1 LAELTLDRNTIEGTV
16 EYTCQHLG
24 VRPHPEQWP
33 ILLSQARFNQ
43 VSGGIQ
49 SGKSYCTSLY
59 GWAHYYLDRLK
70 YGKTEP
76 LLYWLVA
83 DKYDD
88 TSQEFAY
95 LCEFAAKDGFLQSN
109 SARVDPGQIILI
121 DGTTF
126 KTKSAQDYRD
136 LHKEAPNGIMV
147 CEGGLVS
154 WEAYKRVSERASPK
168 RAWVFMNGTM
178 EFSLGWWVEKIKQW
192 SISNTDGGRSFILP
206 SWTNTILYPGGR
218 EDPEIKRLENENS
231 HEWFME
237 RMGGEPCPPSGLVFK
252 DFRMEL
258 HVGEYPFDPNLP
270 SYPLIDPGYAGA
282 YAVETVQKKDNRLY
296 VVDEV
301 FKQGLVTEEVIDI
314 CKGKPWWPSVSYGV
328 VDIAAKQ
335 HQAQES
341 VKETWQKAAGK
352 YLTSQKVGINEG
364 IERLKAFL
372 KPDPIMG
379 QPKILIDYRCQG
391 LISEFGGCLNPETK
405 QIAPYCWK
413 TDRTGVVVGT
423 TPEDKNN
430 HAIKAVIYGLV
441 DLFGY
446 SLPTKQERRQRT
458 NVYNW

>member
-1 LAELTLDRNTIEGTV
+1 
-16 EYTCQHLG
+16 
-24 VRPHPEQWP
+24 
-33 ILLSQARFNQ
+33 

-49 SGKSYCTSLY
+49 SGKSYCTSIY
-59 GWAHYYLDRLK
+59 TWAHYYLDRLRV
-70 YGKTEP
+70 GKTEP

-83 DKYDD
+83 DKYED

-95 LCEFAAKDGFLQSN
+95 LCEFAARDGFLQSN

-121 DGTTF
+121 DGTIF
-126 KTKSAQDYRD
+126 KTKSTQDYRD

-154 WEAYKRVSERASPK
+154 WEAYKRVSERAAPK
-168 RAWVFMNGTM
+168 KAWVFMNGTV
-178 EFSLGWWVEKIKQW
+178 EHSIGWWIEKIKQW
-192 SISNTDGGRSFILP
+192 SATNVEGGKSFILP
-206 SWTNTILYPGGR
+206 SWTNTELFKGGR
-218 EDPEIKRLENENS
+218 QDPEILRLERENS

-252 DFRMEL
+252 EFRMEL
-258 HVGEYPFDPNLP
+258 HVGEYPFDPALP
-270 SYPLIDPGYAGA
+270 VFLWIDPGYAGA
-282 YAVETVQKKDNRLY
+282 YAVEVAQVKDEKAY
-296 VVDEV
+296 IVDEIY
-301 FKQGLVTEEVIDI
+301 KQNLVTEEIIDI
-314 CKGKPWWPSVSYGV
+314 CIQRPWWPAVSYVV

-341 VKETWQKAAGK
+341 VKETWQRVGK
-352 YLTSQKVGINEG
+352 KYVTSQKVGINEG
-364 IERLKAFL
+364 NERLKAFL

-391 LISEFGGCLNPETK
+391 LISEAGGCLNPETK

-430 HAIKAVIYGLV
+430 HGLRAVVYGLV
-441 DLFGY
+441 DKFGY
-446 SLPTKQERRQRT
+446 NLPMKQERRQRT